1 MPASRGTIR
10 VWVAAGLLACLCL
23 WGIEKLAIQNEH
35 ALTLNPHEATEIT
48 LGHPHLLWGL
58 PPGETEVNGQRVL
71 INAHGMRGAEVET
84 PKATATRRILSLGGS
99 MAFGE
104 GVARRDTYTADAVR
118 DLGGE
123 RVGLEALIMA
133 VPQYTALQTR
143 NLMDMRGWSLD
154 PDLIL
159 IAGPG
164 AELDVSAYEDEVVT
178 SVYRG
183 LTDTHREMESLA
195 IFRILDH
202 WVRVKN
208 GPKPQARDLV
218 FGQQQGIN
226 PNQRPRLGT
235 NAYARHLDAI
245 VQTARE
251 REVEIVFIIAPLPT
265 DLDETQAAPTPA
277 LYRDAMH
284 HVAARHGV
292 KVVDGPAVFRASA
305 RNTAALFQDDGK
317 LSVQGHR
324 TLSYALSRTLKP
336 WMRGR
341 PLKAKATGEPLAQL
355 TEPGDAP

>member
-1 MPASRGTIR
+1 MDEGHRDPT
-10 VWVAAGLLACLCL
+10 
-23 WGIEKLAIQNEH
+23 
-35 ALTLNPHEATEIT
+35 NPE
-48 LGHPHLLWGL
+48 
-58 PPGETEVNGQRVL
+58 PGRK
-71 INAHGMRGAEVET
+71 H
-84 PKATATRRILSLGGS
+84 SL
-99 MAFGE
+99 GE

-183 LTDTHREMESLA
+183 LTDTHREMESVA

-208 GPKPQARDLV
+208 GPKTQARDRV

-226 PNQRPRLGT
+226 PISDLGSAPMPTLDIWTPSFRL
-235 NAYARHLDAI
+235 
-245 VQTARE
+245 RE
-251 REVEIVFIIAPLPT
+251 SKRW
-265 DLDETQAAPTPA
+265 
-277 LYRDAMH
+277 R
-284 HVAARHGV
+284 
-292 KVVDGPAVFRASA
+292 
-305 RNTAALFQDDGK
+305 
-317 LSVQGHR
+317 
-324 TLSYALSRTLKP
+324 
-336 WMRGR
+336 
-341 PLKAKATGEPLAQL
+341 
-355 TEPGDAP
+355 

>member
-1 MPASRGTIR
+1 M
-10 VWVAAGLLACLCL
+10 
-23 WGIEKLAIQNEH
+23 
-35 ALTLNPHEATEIT
+35 
-48 LGHPHLLWGL
+48 
-58 PPGETEVNGQRVL
+58 
-71 INAHGMRGAEVET
+71 ET

-99 MAFGE
+99 IAFGE

-123 RVGLEALIMA
+123 RVGLEALTMA

-183 LTDTHREMESLA
+183 LTDTHREMESFA

-208 GPKPQARDLV
+208 GPKTQARDRV

-226 PNQRPRLGT
+226 PDQRPRLGT

-245 VQTARE
+245 VQAARE
-251 REVEIVFIIAPLPT
+251 QEVEIIFIIAPLPT
-265 DLDETQAAPTPA
+265 DLDEKQAAPKPT
-277 LYRDAMH
+277 LYRDAMR
-284 HVAARHGV
+284 HVASRNGV
-292 KVVDGPAVFRASA
+292 KVVDGPAIFQASA
-305 RNTAALFQDDGK
+305 RSEAALFQDDGK